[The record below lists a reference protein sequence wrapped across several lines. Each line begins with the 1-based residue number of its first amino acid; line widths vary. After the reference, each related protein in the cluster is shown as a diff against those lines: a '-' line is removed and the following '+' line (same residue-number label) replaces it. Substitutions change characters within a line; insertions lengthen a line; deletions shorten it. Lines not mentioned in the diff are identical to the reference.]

1 MSVSVYSYKQA
12 YTTAGGETR
21 YKKIT
26 MTYKKRSTR
35 YRKELSEEQ
44 ILELKN
50 KYFLGVSKTRLCLDY
65 DMAISR
71 VNYYLK
77 SAA

>member
-1 MSVSVYSYKQA
+1 MSVSIYNYQQA
-12 YTTAGGETR
+12 YTTVGGETR

-35 YRKELSEEQ
+35 YRKELSDEE
-44 ILELKN
+44 ILDLKN
-50 KYFLGVSKTRLCLDY
+50 KFFLGVSKTRLCADY

-77 SAA
+77 TAA